1 MQKTIKRLAL
11 VASAAVAFAGIT
23 GVAAKAAVNAVTYGY
38 TSTATTVGGTALT
51 AGPSGTTYTKNTAI
65 ASDALS
71 TFTVPSASVIRFSLL
86 AGDGQTWSASSGAH
100 IAINGVVVA
109 APACTISTTSC
120 LLANWTAPSS
130 AGTYTITIT
139 PSGASTSYA
148 AADVTWSS
156 TVTLT
161 VTAASAYSAG
171 ASSAYAN
178 DLTTA
183 DGTSATDGTIYGV
196 KTLNTEAG
204 LITVTVKN
212 ANGSVCSSCTVGGY
226 ITGAGYLAITTAT
239 NGDYTDITGGT
250 KVRSLTATA
259 PNATN
264 GVATIGVYGDGTQ
277 GTGTVYIRVT
287 DASGV
292 TTTLATKSV
301 VFYGNVTKLVV
312 TSQPYSI
319 LKAGG
324 ATSGIKTGLVSSTAT
339 TLATSP
345 AFVVE
350 AQDSN
355 GNPVGGLT
363 LTASSSDATV
373 VSAATVNEDVVTT
386 IDPNSTWG
394 GPGYYVFD
402 ATSANTSVSGG
413 KASVTVKIL
422 DPADT
427 TNTTYITSP
436 AINFT
441 IGGSVSTQTVTLD
454 SSSYTPG
461 GAMTITVSAKDSSGN
476 PVYDGAATPGTWVTS
491 KALGGAALAASSYV
505 GGTKSITT
513 AFAPAIP
520 GDFTITATGTD
531 TAATKVTASAT
542 VTDPNA
548 DSIQGSTDQASL
560 ATDAAN
566 AATDAPNA
574 AADAADAA
582 TQAASDALN
591 AVQALDAKVSDLF
604 ASLDAKIASIMK
616 LVAKLM
622 KK

>member
-51 AGPSGTTYTKNTAI
+51 AAPSGTTYTKNTSI

-86 AGDGQTWSASSGAH
+86 AGDTNTWTTGSGAH

-139 PSGASTSYA
+139 PSGVVSGAASYA

-171 ASSAYAN
+171 ASTAYAN

-183 DGTSATDGTIYGV
+183 DGTSATDGTIYGI
-196 KTLNTEAG
+196 KTLNTAAG

-212 ANGSVCSSCTVGGY
+212 ADGSVCSSCTVGGY
-226 ITGAGYLAITTAT
+226 ITGAGYVAITTAT
-239 NGDYTDITGGT
+239 NGDYRDLGGS
-250 KVRSLTATA
+250 KVRSLTTTA

-277 GTGTVYIRVT
+277 GTGTVYVRVT

-301 VFYGNVTKLVV
+301 VFYGSVTKLVV

-324 ATSGIKTGLVSSTAT
+324 ATSGIKTGLVSSATT

-373 VSAATVNEDVVTT
+373 VSAASVNEDVVTT

-402 ATSANTSVSGG
+402 ATSANTSVSGQ

-427 TNTTYITSP
+427 TNTTYLSTP

-441 IGGSVSTQTVTLD
+441 IGGSVSTQTISLDKSTYAPGQAVTL
-454 SSSYTPG
+454 
-461 GAMTITVSAKDSSGN
+461 TVSAKDSKGN

-491 KALGGAALAASSYV
+491 KALGGAALAASSYLN
-505 GGTKSITT
+505 GSHAYTSSY
-513 AFAPAIP
+513 APAVP
-520 GDFTITATGTD
+520 GDFTISATGTD
-531 TAATKVTASAT
+531 LNSTVVTTSASVVDDNATAA
-542 VTDPNA
+542 
-548 DSIQGSTDQASL
+548 GDQASL

-566 AATDAPNA
+566 AATDAANA
-574 AADAADAA
+574 AADSADAA
-582 TQAASDALN
+582 TQAATDALN
-591 AVQALDAKVSDLF
+591 AVQALDAKVSSLF
-604 ASLDAKIASIMK
+604 TSLNAKIASIMK
-616 LVAKLM
+616 LVAAMM